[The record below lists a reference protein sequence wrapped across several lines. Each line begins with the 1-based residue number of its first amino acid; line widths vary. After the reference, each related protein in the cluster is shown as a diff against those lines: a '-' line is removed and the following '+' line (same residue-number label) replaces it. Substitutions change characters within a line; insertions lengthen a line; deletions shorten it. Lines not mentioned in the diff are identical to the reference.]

1 MAETTNKLQ
10 VMLDDILSKINYL
23 GGTQMLII
31 EKLSSLDKNF
41 RLEFIAHTLA
51 YDEIRNGFTDFLEE
65 TGAPDAMKL
74 MMMEMNE
81 MAIKIKKQVMKEE
94 E

>member
-10 VMLDDILSKINYL
+10 IMLDDILSKLDFL
-23 GGTQMLII
+23 GRTQMLIV
-31 EKLSSLDKNF
+31 EKLSLLDKDF

-65 TGAPDAMKL
+65 TNAPDAMKL

-81 MAIKIKKQVMKEE
+81 MAIKVKNQVMKEE

>member
-23 GGTQMLII
+23 GSTQVLII
-31 EKLSSLDKNF
+31 EKLSSLDQDF

-51 YDEIRNGFTDFLEE
+51 HDEIRNGFTDFLEE

-81 MAIKIKKQVMKEE
+81 IAIKIKNQVMKEE

>member
-10 VMLDDILSKINYL
+10 IMLDDILSKLDFL
-23 GGTQMLII
+23 GRTQMLIV
-31 EKLSSLDKNF
+31 EKLSLLDKDF

-51 YDEIRNGFTDFLEE
+51 HDDIRNGFTDFLEE

-81 MAIKIKKQVMKEE
+81 VAIKIKEQVMKEE

>member
-23 GGTQMLII
+23 GSTQVLII
-31 EKLSSLDKNF
+31 EKLSLLDKDF

-51 YDEIRNGFTDFLEE
+51 HDEIRNGFTDFLEE

-81 MAIKIKKQVMKEE
+81 IAIKIKNQVMKEE